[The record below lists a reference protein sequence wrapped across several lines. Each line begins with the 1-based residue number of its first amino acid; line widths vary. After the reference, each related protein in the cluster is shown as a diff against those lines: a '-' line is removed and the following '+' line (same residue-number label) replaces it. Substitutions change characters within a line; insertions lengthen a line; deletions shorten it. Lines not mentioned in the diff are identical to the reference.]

1 MHELSEVRAM
11 LSERVK
17 EWTQQWEQQGLQ
29 RGRQEGRQEG
39 KREGLDAERALLL
52 RQTRRRFGAL
62 IAAQLQPLLAVV
74 NDPESLAVIGEWL
87 IDYNTGEALL
97 QQVEQFVKQ
106 APIK

>member
-1 MHELSEVRAM
+1 M

-87 IDYNTGEALL
+87 IDCGDGADFL
-97 QQVEQFVKQ
+97 QQAAHVAQQSELSINRRKR
-106 APIK
+106 